1 LGGKVKKVKFPAS
14 SLEKKKK
21 KKEEM
26 MQHEKRCLPQPKTT
40 S

>member
-14 SLEKKKK
+14 SLEKKK

-40 S
+40 A

>member
-21 KKEEM
+21 KKK
-26 MQHEKRCLPQPKTT
+26 KRGDDAT
-40 S
+40 